1 MSDCRS
7 STGHPLPLGCR
18 HGKAVSLLPPL
29 SLPLARPYPY
39 AIAILTYRAPLGT
52 QAMNSLLRK
61 SSLVTRGA
69 LRCLPAPATHRL
81 DDRQTRMFAGR
92 EEQNA
97 HNFGTEPHAP
107 FSHITRRGCQGTS
120 ANKLAFQSSAMRVM
134 LSMPKFHTRALALVG
149 TLLFFSL

>member
-1 MSDCRS
+1 
-7 STGHPLPLGCR
+7 
-18 HGKAVSLLPPL
+18 
-29 SLPLARPYPY
+29 
-39 AIAILTYRAPLGT
+39 
-52 QAMNSLLRK
+52 MNSLLRK

-81 DDRQTRMFAGR
+81 DDRQTKMFAGR
-92 EEQNA
+92 DEQNT

-134 LSMPKFHTRALALVG
+134 LSMPNFHTRARWHSLVLFALKIRSESTRIEVLYIIHEYEFG
-149 TLLFFSL
+149 REKKIWQIEVLWG